1 MTDDHEH
8 PGSEHESHR
17 HAGHQH
23 GGHHGHSHGE
33 ENLSDRQLVVAVAI
47 NVLLTLAQIIGGIA
61 SGSLALIADALH
73 NFSDA
78 ASLFLA
84 WFARR
89 IGRRPADKL
98 MTFGYAQGEVVAAVI
113 NLTTLLII
121 GFYLIVEAINRFAD
135 PQPVEGWT
143 VIAVAGIALVIDL
156 ITALIVYRGARDSI
170 NMKAAFLHNVSDALA
185 SVGVIVA
192 GVLIILYDLYVAD
205 LIITLIIAAYVIWQ
219 GVTLLPRTVRLLMG
233 AVPDEV
239 EFDEI
244 VEALR
249 SHEGI
254 EGLHHLHIWNIGE
267 HRRALEAHVVPG
279 DASLH
284 SFEQVKRTARTMLAA
299 RFQIEHAT
307 FEACLGGDCE
317 DHLVPHH
324 PGTGAQE

>member
-1 MTDDHEH
+1 MVQ
-8 PGSEHESHR
+8 S
-17 HAGHQH
+17 
-23 GGHHGHSHGE
+23 GGHSGHSHGE
-33 ENLSDRQLVVAVAI
+33 EQLSDRQLVFAVVI
-47 NVLLTLAQIIGGIA
+47 NVLLTLAQIIGGIV

-78 ASLFLA
+78 ASLGLA

-98 MTFGYAQGEVVAAVI
+98 MTFGYAQGEVVAALI

-143 VIAVAGIALVIDL
+143 VIAVAGVALVIDL
-156 ITALIVYRGARDSI
+156 VTAFIVYRGAHESI

-205 LIITLIIAAYVIWQ
+205 LVITLIIAGYVIWQ
-219 GVTLLPRTVRLLMG
+219 GITLLPRTVRLLMG

-239 EFDEI
+239 EFDRI
-244 VEALR
+244 VEFL
-249 SHEGI
+249 EGQQGV
-254 EGLHHLHIWNIGE
+254 ESVHHVHIWNLGE
-267 HRRALEAHVVPG
+267 HHRALETHIVP
-279 DASLH
+279 
-284 SFEQVKRTARTMLAA
+284 SFDSLAA
-299 RFQIEHAT
+299 FEELKLSLRACLTQRFGIAHAT
-307 FEACLGGDCE
+307 FEACLARDCE
-317 DHLVPHH
+317 NALVADHYPAGGRTDHDD
-324 PGTGAQE
+324 QSDQ